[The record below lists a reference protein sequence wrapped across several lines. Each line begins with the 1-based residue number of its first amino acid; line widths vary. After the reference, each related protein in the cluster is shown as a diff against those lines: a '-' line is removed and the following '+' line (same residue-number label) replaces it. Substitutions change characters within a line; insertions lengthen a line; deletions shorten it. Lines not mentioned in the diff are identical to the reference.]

1 MLQKVAPWIE
11 CTEIMLNV
19 SKLIWIEQGGSRLQS
34 KFYNILIV
42 SDLSVTLVVGMQIVT
57 KFRSQLVRFEK
68 LLTAYVTQV
77 TPPLSLTHWPVFC
90 SFGGQRICVIWV
102 EVNSYFW
109 VIQIDSV
116 VSR

>member
-1 MLQKVAPWIE
+1 MLQKVASWIE
-11 CTEIMLNV
+11 CTEITLNESV
-19 SKLIWIEQGGSRLQS
+19 SELIGIEQGSSRLQS

-77 TPPLSLTHWPVFC
+77 TPPLSLTH
-90 SFGGQRICVIWV
+90 
-102 EVNSYFW
+102 
-109 VIQIDSV
+109 
-116 VSR
+116 